1 MSTPSPNGSGERPVP
16 DGQPVPGDH
25 VVPGDQVV
33 PAGQAEPGE
42 QVQSGDQVLPGVAGE
57 RAVPRR
63 GPGPAPGTMRGPAAF
78 MGGRS
83 TEKSL
88 DFRGSSRRLLA
99 TLRPE
104 RPLAAL
110 ALALAAISVTLSV
123 LGPRILGAATNLIFA
138 GLISTHIPAGET
150 KAEAVAGLRQHGQGT
165 VADLIGSLHL
175 TPGQGVD
182 FNAVGRVL
190 LTAVV
195 IYAFSAVASLFQFRV
210 TTSLVQRAVY
220 RMREQ
225 VQAKLSRLPL
235 SYFDRQPRGEILSRV
250 TNDIDNLGQSMQQ
263 TLSQMVTSVL
273 TIVGVLT
280 MMLLIS
286 PLLALIALVTVPV
299 SVFLVARIGKR
310 AQPQF
315 VRQWSVT
322 GELNG
327 HIEEMYTGHSLV
339 KVFGQGDQA
348 MDTFTGHNDKL
359 FGASFRAQFIS
370 GTIQPVMMFVGNLNY
385 VLVAVVGALRVAS
398 GALSLGDVQA
408 FIQYSRQF
416 SQPLTQVASMANL
429 LQSGVASAERVFALL
444 DADEQSPDPAVPQVP
459 AEVRGQVE
467 FHDVSFRYAPD
478 VPLIEDLSLTVQPG
492 HTVAIVGPT
501 GAGKTTLVNLL
512 MRFYE
517 VSSGR
522 ITLDG
527 IDIAAMTRDEL
538 RSKTG
543 MVLQDAWLFG
553 GSIAD
558 NIAYGADRPTR
569 EAVIE
574 AAQATYVDRFV
585 RMLPD
590 GYDTVLDDEGSSV
603 SMGERQL
610 ITIARAFLA
619 RPAIL
624 ILDEATS
631 SVDTRTEVLIQRAMN
646 SLRRGRTSFVIAHRL
661 STIRDADMILV
672 MESGRIV
679 EQGTHAGLLAAGG
692 AYARL
697 YAAQFAQAMAEVD

>member
-1 MSTPSPNGSGERPVP
+1 MSTPAGGTAGGSSGPGERPVP
-16 DGQPVPGDH
+16 G
-25 VVPGDQVV
+25 
-33 PAGQAEPGE
+33 
-42 QVQSGDQVLPGVAGE
+42 
-57 RAVPRR
+57 R
-63 GPGPAPGTMRGPAAF
+63 GPGPAPGTARGPAAF
-78 MGGRS
+78 MAGRS

-88 DFRGSSRRLLA
+88 DFGGSSRRLLR

-104 RPLAAL
+104 RALVAL
-110 ALALAAISVTLSV
+110 ALALATASVTLSV
-123 LGPRILGAATNLIFA
+123 LGPRILGAATNLIFS
-138 GLISTHIPAGET
+138 GLVSSQIPAGQT
-150 KAEAVAGLRQHGQGT
+150 KAEAVTRLRENGQGT
-165 VADLIGSLHL
+165 LADMISSMHL
-175 TPGQGVD
+175 VPGQGVD
-182 FNAVGRVL
+182 FAAVGRVL
-190 LTAVV
+190 MTVLV
-195 IYAFSAVASLFQFRV
+195 IYSLSAVGSLMQGRV
-210 TTSLVQRAVY
+210 TTTVVQRAVF
-220 RMREQ
+220 RMRGQ
-225 VQAKLSRLPL
+225 VQAKLTRLPL

-263 TLSQMVTSVL
+263 TLSQIVTSVL
-273 TIVGVLT
+273 TIAGVLIA
-280 MMLLIS
+280 MLLIS

-339 KVFGQGDQA
+339 KVFGQAEQA
-348 MDTFTGHNDKL
+348 SNTFTEHNEKL
-359 FGASFRAQFIS
+359 FGSSFRAQFIS
-370 GTIQPVMMFVGNLNY
+370 GTIQPVMMFIGNLNY

-444 DADEQSPDPAVPQVP
+444 DADEQQPDPAEPLVP
-459 AEVRGQVE
+459 AEIRGQVE
-467 FHDVSFRYAPD
+467 FRDVSFRYSPD

-517 VSSGR
+517 IDSGR

-527 IDIAAMTRDEL
+527 TDIAAMTRDDL
-538 RSKTG
+538 RSRTG

-558 NIAYGADRPTR
+558 NIAYGAGRPSR
-569 EAVIE
+569 EAIIE

-631 SVDTRTEVLIQRAMN
+631 SVDTRTEVLIQHAMN

-661 STIRDADMILV
+661 STIRDADLILV

-697 YAAQFAQAMAEVD
+697 YAAQFAQAMAEVE